1 MFSCLNQNSSV
12 WNILCVD
19 YNLLEE
25 VKRVSESAQRMRSK
39 VCGYSHYKLP
49 YHLKGLRK
57 AAASRKTKL
66 LFLPSGMSK
75 REKNQTRYNNR
86 LLLVPLDFIVVDSII
101 NYWLFIL
108 LVIYHRIPHCDI
120 FSLFPLDI
128 FNAFNLYA
136 SCYL

>member
-1 MFSCLNQNSSV
+1 MLSSLNQNSSV

-49 YHLKGLRK
+49 YHLKSLRK

-86 LLLVPLDFIVVDSII
+86 LLLVSLDFIVVDSII

-108 LVIYHRIPHCDI
+108 LMIYHRIPHCGILFLFPVDI
-120 FSLFPLDI
+120 FDV
-128 FNAFNLYA
+128 FNLYA